1 MAAIDKIYVNTTNKY
16 LQFKEWCKKQPPLLD
31 KYGKK
36 AFLTSYLYE
45 YNEEQLKV
53 DKCRPIFNAPYYV
66 DAYVIRNCPFD
77 FIQKELM
84 LNYGHWS
91 QEKINKAYDI
101 VINRNDDNKMY
112 YTWLS
117 EKDFEIVNGVI
128 TMPKLEKSD
137 YDLIKE
143 GKLYNSPLTSIDYKV
158 GHHFKCVKHPYYRFN
173 KPFKAKNYWVSVNL
187 PDEMGY
193 MWYHDTTNTWDFY
206 DEFVVSKWS
215 SSHANCGS
223 IRALKRHLL
232 KWKLPIGARII
243 VHGRYAFDDY
253 EFIIKK

>member
-1 MAAIDKIYVNTTNKY
+1 MAAIDKIYVNTTNEY
-16 LQFKEWCKKQPPLLD
+16 LQFKEWCEKQPPLFD

-45 YNEEQLKV
+45 YDEEQLKE
-53 DKCRPIFNAPYYV
+53 DKCRPVFNAPYYV

-91 QEKINKAYDI
+91 QEKINEAYDI
-101 VINRNDDNKMY
+101 VMNRNDDHKIY

-128 TMPKLEKSD
+128 TMPNLEKSD
-137 YDLIKE
+137 YELIKE
-143 GKLYNSPLTSIDYKV
+143 GKMYDTPFTANKYQV
-158 GHHFKCVKHPYYRFN
+158 AHHFRCTKHPYRKFN
-173 KPFKAKNYWVSVNL
+173 KPFKMKNYFVSVDL

-193 MWYHDTTNTWDFY
+193 MWHHDKTDTWDFW
-206 DEFVVSKWS
+206 DEFVISGWS
-215 SSHANCGS
+215 SSHATCSS
-223 IRALKRHLL
+223 IKALKRHLL
-232 KWKLPIGARII
+232 KWKLPVGAKII
-243 VHGRYAFDDY
+243 VRGRYIFDDY
-253 EFIIKK
+253 EFVMTK